1 MRDYA
6 KVSPQFWMG
15 RSGRELRRAGPE
27 AQVVALYLMT
37 SPHANM
43 LGLYYL
49 PILFMAH
56 ETGLSFEGAS
66 KGLQSAIKAGFC
78 SYDEASEMVW
88 VHEMAAY
95 QVGRAL
101 KPTDNQCAGV
111 RREYAALPDNPFLSG
126 FYEKYEAD
134 YHLTIKRE
142 VVTQKEG
149 ALEGLGSQ
157 EQEQEQEQ
165 EQDQEKKHLSGAEE
179 NPPQTD
185 EPIFISLPL
194 SGGKV
199 FFDVPEGYLREQ
211 AVLYP
216 AVNVEQ
222 EFRNMRGWLDSNPER
237 RKTGRGI
244 RRFITT
250 WLQRCQDTPKSPRP
264 AQRDINAPSQPDNS
278 IPFGFRG

>member
-15 RSGRELRRAGPE
+15 KSGRELRKAGPE

-49 PILFMAH
+49 PVLFMSH
-56 ETGLSFEGAS
+56 ETGLPLEGAL
-66 KGLQSAIKAGFC
+66 KGLKSAIEAGFC
-78 SYDEASEMVW
+78 SYDEPSEMVW

-111 RREYAALPDNPFLSG
+111 RREYAALPDNPFLSA
-126 FYEKYEAD
+126 FYERYKTD
-134 YHLTIKRE
+134 YHLNVKRE
-142 VVTQKEG
+142 IERGLEG
-149 ALEGLGSQ
+149 APEGLGSQ

-165 EQDQEKKHLSGAEE
+165 EQDQEEKHLSGAKKKTL
-179 NPPQTD
+179 QTD
-185 EPIFISLPL
+185 GPIFISLPL
-194 SGGKV
+194 SGGKD
-199 FFDVPEGYLREQ
+199 FFDAPESYLGEL
-211 AVLYP
+211 AGLYP
-216 AVNVEQ
+216 AVNIEQ

-250 WLQRCQDTPKSPRP
+250 WLQRCQDSPKSPRP
-264 AQRDINAPSQPDNS
+264 SQRDINAASQPDNS